1 MYKVGDILLVKEKGA
16 LPWLI
21 SRSLGL
27 SSLGWDDGF
36 CSNHNAIIG
45 VDDNM
50 RLSVYEMTRKGI
62 KRLKLKDYLDNAESG
77 HCELII
83 ARYSRGL
90 NHREKMH
97 ISKFLETSYR
107 NKIKY
112 DYKSY
117 VSHFWREFL
126 GMWGLV
132 PIQDKD
138 KMWCTE
144 MVRDAYRE
152 ANIYDV
158 LMPCIINPRHVEE
171 DNKIK
176 KLITIKRYLKCL
188 N

>member
-1 MYKVGDILLVKEKGA
+1 MHKIGDILMVKEKGE

-27 SSLGWDDGF
+27 SSLGWSDGF

-50 RLSVYEMTRKGI
+50 RLAVYEMTRKGI
-62 KRLKLKDYLDNAESG
+62 KRLKLKDYLDNAEKG
-77 HCELII
+77 HCEII
-83 ARYSRGL
+83 VARYNRGL
-90 NHREKMH
+90 THREKTN
-97 ISKFLETSYR
+97 ISDFLLKSY
-107 NKIKY
+107 KDKVSY

-117 VSHFWREFL
+117 ISHFWREFL

-132 PIQDKD
+132 PIEDKD

-144 MVRDAYRE
+144 MVREAYRE

-171 DNKIK
+171 DSKIK
-176 KLITIKRYLKCL
+176 KLIIIRRLLRCL
-188 N
+188 D